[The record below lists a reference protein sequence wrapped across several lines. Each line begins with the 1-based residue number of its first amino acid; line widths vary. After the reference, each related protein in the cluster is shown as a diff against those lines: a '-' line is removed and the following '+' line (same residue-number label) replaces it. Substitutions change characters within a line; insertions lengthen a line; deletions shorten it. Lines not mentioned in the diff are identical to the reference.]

1 MNIALVTGGA
11 RAGKS
16 RWAEDEALRLGG
28 SDVTYVATAEAHDEE
43 MAARIEAHRAV
54 RPRDWITV
62 EAPMEVPAAVSE
74 ATTSVVLLD
83 CLTLW
88 VSNQTLADIEKAE
101 TRVRASVEGLLEAS
115 SQREGTL
122 LVVTNEVGLGLVPD
136 NALGRRYRDALGW
149 ANARIARDAERVVLM
164 VAGIPVEV
172 R

>member
-88 VSNQTLADIEKAE
+88 VSNLMLEDVE
-101 TRVRASVEGLLEAS
+101 TRVRASVEGLLETIN
-115 SQREGTL
+115 QREGTL